1 MEAMIANDDE
11 KAWMTPLLEFRNEFG
26 DEEHDRERR
35 SFRKLG
41 GFLQGSYGRL
51 HHGPY
56 LKEYREKWLRRLL
69 EMQIEVNQ
77 NGPEEFSHLEL
88 ITLPELRAIRRIW
101 VFDKHE
107 FDDALPRIY
116 QDVMGKEFYD
126 PEWVGSEAFRK
137 PEWDTLKDV
146 CDEKFPDEELLF
158 EMAYSLIDIENQA
171 SSLNQRKG
179 ILDTLE
185 KCIKHTF
192 YKDEADATQYYL
204 DQLMRKKTYGGKY
217 DEKFF
222 ANIQE
227 ETEEFASDGEDSS
240 EEPEVDE

>member
-1 MEAMIANDDE
+1 
-11 KAWMTPLLEFRNEFG
+11 
-26 DEEHDRERR
+26 
-35 SFRKLG
+35 
-41 GFLQGSYGRL
+41 
-51 HHGPY
+51 
-56 LKEYREKWLRRLL
+56 
-69 EMQIEVNQ
+69 
-77 NGPEEFSHLEL
+77 
-88 ITLPELRAIRRIW
+88 
-101 VFDKHE
+101 
-107 FDDALPRIY
+107 
-116 QDVMGKEFYD
+116 MG
-126 PEWVGSEAFRK
+126 WSEAFRK

-204 DQLMRKKTYGGKY
+204 DQLTRKKTYGGKY

>member
-1 MEAMIANDDE
+1 M
-11 KAWMTPLLEFRNEFG
+11 
-26 DEEHDRERR
+26 RR
-35 SFRKLG
+35 K
-41 GFLQGSYGRL
+41 
-51 HHGPY
+51 
-56 LKEYREKWLRRLL
+56 
-69 EMQIEVNQ
+69 I
-77 NGPEEFSHLEL
+77 
-88 ITLPELRAIRRIW
+88 
-101 VFDKHE
+101 
-107 FDDALPRIY
+107 
-116 QDVMGKEFYD
+116 
-126 PEWVGSEAFRK
+126 
-137 PEWDTLKDV
+137 
-146 CDEKFPDEELLF
+146 PDEELLF

-179 ILDTLE
+179 ISDTLE

-204 DQLMRKKTYGGKY
+204 DQLTRKKTYGGKY